1 LHLIRK
7 DYKEL
12 LDKDAYRREQLFI
25 HILTLMENKKETSLT
40 TYINELN
47 ALPTSDNDMIN
58 YNDWLRL
65 KTKKLGTP

>member
-1 LHLIRK
+1 
-7 DYKEL
+7 
-12 LDKDAYRREQLFI
+12 
-25 HILTLMENKKETSLT
+25 MENKKETSLT

>member
-1 LHLIRK
+1 
-7 DYKEL
+7 L